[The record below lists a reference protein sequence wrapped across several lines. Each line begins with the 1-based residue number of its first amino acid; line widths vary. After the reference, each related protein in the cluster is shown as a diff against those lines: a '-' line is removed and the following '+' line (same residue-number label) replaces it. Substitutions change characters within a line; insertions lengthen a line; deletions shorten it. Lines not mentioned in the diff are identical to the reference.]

1 MTDASVG
8 APTSAPAGSSESSPI
23 GAGTSAES
31 KVAKP
36 VEPKA
41 PEAPSTRTKK
51 YKVNGKE
58 VEIDLSDETRLD
70 ILVSKGLGADERFRE
85 AKKMMDSIESKYG
98 KMPEWQKNPFWKVIA
113 EGADPTEVAEQ
124 LLLEKIKWEE
134 MTDEQREFEKTKRER
149 DQLKSEREKAQEAER
164 EKAQTEAR
172 AKAAKEIDDEV
183 TTALKALG
191 RKPTPRLIARIA
203 ETLIAEHER
212 QIAPL
217 VRQYGDLD
225 KIPDSAF
232 QAVKNLPAS
241 EAVGRV
247 HKEYL
252 SDIAEYLGALP
263 IDEVEKLLPKQ
274 ILDGLRQSQVQRV
287 LSQDPMGSR
296 KPRDPSST
304 PQTRQPAK
312 KRMTTEEYFAQKLKQ
327 LG

>member
-1 MTDASVG
+1 MTEAAAVG
-8 APTSAPAGSSESSPI
+8 TSSPAGS
-23 GAGTSAES
+23 
-31 KVAKP
+31 
-36 VEPKA
+36 
-41 PEAPSTRTKK
+41 PEAPAVSGATETQETGAETPAQTAARIKK
-51 YKVNGKE
+51 YKVKNRE
-58 VEIDLSDETRLD
+58 FSVDLSDEAKLD
-70 ILVSKGLGADERFRE
+70 ELVGKGLGADERFRE
-85 AKKMMDSIESKYG
+85 AAEMVKSIEKKFG
-98 KMPEWQKNPFWKVIA
+98 KLPEWQKNPFFKVI
-113 EGADPTEVAEQ
+113 EQGADPLEVAEQ

-134 MTDEQREFEKTKRER
+134 LTPEQREFEETRRER
-149 DQLKSEREKAQEAER
+149 DKLKAER
-164 EKAQTEAR
+164 EAADAEGKKKAQAEAS

-183 TTALKALG
+183 TAALKEMG

-217 VRQYGDLD
+217 LKQFGNLD
-225 KIPDSAF
+225 AIPDAAF

-263 IDEVEKLLPKQ
+263 IDEVRKYLPKQ
-274 ILDGLRQSQVQRV
+274 VLDGLRESEVKAV

-296 KPRDPSST
+296 KPREQAQSST
-304 PQTRQPAK
+304 RPQVK
-312 KRMTTEEYFAQKLKQ
+312 KRMSTEQYFAEKLNK